1 MVKTNVNA
9 KVMKVHCDK
18 VYDEHVEGEREC

>member
-9 KVMKVHCDK
+9 KVMKVRCDK
-18 VYDEHVEGEREC
+18 VYDEQVEGAREC